1 MLASRKNQQS
11 STPQGQRG
19 SRRSPGR
26 RILFASIYLA
36 WLGLLGIGGITLF
49 WWIQYDQLPHTE
61 PSQDLV
67 WQHFYREVFDDE
79 IVAATPSLDDNR
91 LDILLL
97 GGSVMEQTGPYFEDY
112 IASQQDLYARV
123 YMVARAAHNSRDSA
137 LKYTRIAD
145 KPFDFV
151 LVYNGINDVPM
162 NYIPE
167 DRFKIGY
174 QHCGWFN
181 SLERRL
187 EAGRVYLKDA
197 IVNTV
202 ERYAV
207 RSRPDEDMLPFGATI
222 KTPPAIKKNLRE
234 IVHLARKAGSTPVLM
249 TFGHYI
255 EPGYDRETYLSGAYG
270 YGKGPFGMPVE
281 DWGLPEHVPAIM
293 KAQNNVIRELAA
305 EENVLLIE
313 QAELITGRDNY
324 CDVCHLSYTGCELF
338 VKNVMGALL
347 AVRSQNDA
355 ATASSTNAD
364 DEILSGS
371 KTASGELPTPESQST
386 GSSPD

>member
-1 MLASRKNQQS
+1 MLASRTNQPS
-11 STPQGQRG
+11 SRPQKTPGP
-19 SRRSPGR
+19 RRSPAK
-26 RILFASIYLA
+26 RILFASIYLV
-36 WLGLLGIGGITLF
+36 WLGLLGIGGIALF

-67 WQHFYREVFDDE
+67 WQHFYREVFEDE

-112 IASQQDLYARV
+112 IAKRQDLDASV
-123 YMVARAAHNSRDSA
+123 YVVARAAHNSRDSA

-162 NYIPE
+162 NYIPD

-174 QHCGWFN
+174 QHCSWFN
-181 SLERRL
+181 SFDRRL

-207 RSRPDEDMLPFGATI
+207 RSRPDEEMLPFGATI

-234 IVHLARKAGSTPVLM
+234 IIHLARKAGSTPVLM
-249 TFGHYI
+249 TFGYYI

-293 KAQNNVIRELAA
+293 KAQNDAIRELAT

-324 CDVCHLSYTGCELF
+324 CDVCHLSYAGCELF
-338 VKNVMGALL
+338 VRNVMEALP
-347 AVRSQNDA
+347 AVWSKNDTATRSGTD
-355 ATASSTNAD
+355 AD
-364 DEILSGS
+364 DEILSDS
-371 KTASGELPTPESQST
+371 ETAAGKSPSPQHENA

>member
-1 MLASRKNQQS
+1 MLASRTNQQTL
-11 STPQGQRG
+11 TPRKQPD
-19 SRRSPGR
+19 SHRSPAR
-26 RILFASIYLA
+26 RILFASIYLF
-36 WLGLLGIGGITLF
+36 WLGLLGIGGISLF
-49 WWIQYDQLPHTE
+49 WWIQYDELPQAE
-61 PSQDLV
+61 PSPELV
-67 WQHFYREVFDDE
+67 WRHYYGEVFEEE
-79 IVAATPSLDDNR
+79 IAAANPSLSDDR

-97 GGSVMEQTGPYFEDY
+97 GGSVMEQTGRYFEDY
-112 IASQQDLYARV
+112 IAAREGLDAEV

-162 NYIPE
+162 NYIP
-167 DRFKIGY
+167 DDQFKIGY
-174 QHCGWFN
+174 EHCRWFN

-187 EAGRVYLKDA
+187 EVGRIHLTDA
-197 IVNTV
+197 VLDTV
-202 ERYAV
+202 KRYAM
-207 RSRPDEDMLPFGATI
+207 RSQPDEEMLPFGATI
-222 KTPPAIKKNLRE
+222 KTPPALKKNLRE

-270 YGKGPFGMPVE
+270 YGEGPFGMPVE

-293 KAQNNVIRELAA
+293 KAQNDAIRELAA

-313 QAELITGRDNY
+313 QAELISGRDNY
-324 CDVCHLSYTGCELF
+324 CDVCHLSYAGCELF
-338 VKNVMGALL
+338 VRNVMEVLL
-347 AVRSQNDA
+347 AVRTRSDA
-355 ATASSTNAD
+355 AIPSSTNTG
-364 DEILSGS
+364 DEVLLDNE
-371 KTASGELPTPESQST
+371 TPTGESPSPQSANA

>member
-1 MLASRKNQQS
+1 MLASRKKQQS
-11 STPQGQRG
+11 STPQEKPE

-26 RILFASIYLA
+26 RILFASIYLV

-49 WWIQYDQLPHTE
+49 WWLQYGQLPQAE
-61 PSQDLV
+61 PSQELV
-67 WQHFYREVFDDE
+67 WRHYYGEVFEDE
-79 IVAATPSLDDNR
+79 IAAATPSLEDDR

-112 IASQQDLYARV
+112 IAAQQTPAASV

-137 LKYTRIAD
+137 LKYTQIAD

-167 DRFKIGY
+167 DRFQIGY

-187 EAGRVYLKDA
+187 KVGRINLQDS
-197 IVNTV
+197 IRDTV
-202 ERYAV
+202 VRYAV
-207 RSRPDEDMLPFGATI
+207 RSRPEEEMLPFGATV
-222 KTPPAIKKNLRE
+222 KTPPALKKNLRE

-255 EPGYDRETYLSGAYG
+255 EPDYDRETYLSGAYG
-270 YGKGPFGMPVE
+270 YGEGPFGMPVE

-293 KAQNNVIRELAA
+293 KAQNDAIRELAA

-324 CDVCHLSYTGCELF
+324 CDVCHLSYAGCELF
-338 VKNVMGALL
+338 VRNVMEALL
-347 AVRSQNDA
+347 AVRSQSEK
-355 ATASSTNAD
+355 ATASGTNAD
-364 DEILSGS
+364 DEILSDS
-371 KTASGELPTPESQST
+371 KTVSGESPSSQREST
-386 GSSPD
+386 ESSPD